1 MRRRASWIALWTLA
15 LAGSASAA
23 EWLRWTTA
31 ALPDAP
37 AFCCATRHAGALQ
50 SSTCKLEGGNDIYG
64 SVDGAPR
71 SDTVQV
77 YARYDAGVLAA
88 VRVYDGACAVQTT
101 SPVRE
106 LGALEA
112 SASLSRLLGPIS
124 DSQRAVQ
131 DRLVAV
137 ALHLGEPALDWLKQR
152 SRAGARDERRDAWF
166 WLGQRL
172 GVRVEPLVREAL
184 PKADA
189 ELREH
194 LVFVL
199 SQMPGAAGV
208 DALITL
214 VEDRRLDR
222 DLRSRALFW
231 LAQSED
237 ARAFAYLDRRLDPAG
252 S

>member
-1 MRRRASWIALWTLA
+1 MKRPTVLIAIVLLA
-15 LAGSASAA
+15 IAGSATAS

-31 ALPDAP
+31 ALPEMP
-37 AFCCATRHAGALQ
+37 GFCCATRHAGEMQ
-50 SSTCKLEGGNDIYG
+50 SSTCKLEGGNEIYG
-64 SVDGAPR
+64 TVDGAPH

-88 VRVYDGACAVQTT
+88 VRVYDGACAVQAT

-112 SASLSRLLGPIS
+112 QASLSRLLGPIS
-124 DSQRAVQ
+124 DSRRAMQ

-137 ALHLGEPALDWLKQR
+137 AQHPGEPALDWLKQR
-152 SRAGARDERRDAWF
+152 SREGARDERRDAWF

-172 GVRVEPLVREAL
+172 GTGVAPLVREAL
-184 PKADA
+184 PKADSD
-189 ELREH
+189 LREH

-199 SQMPGAAGV
+199 SQMPAPAAV
-208 DALITL
+208 DALIAL

-222 DLRSRALFW
+222 DLRGRALFW

>member
-1 MRRRASWIALWTLA
+1 MKRRTFWIGLLTFA

-31 ALPDAP
+31 ALPEMP
-37 AFCCATRHAGALQ
+37 GFCCATRQAGEMQ
-50 SSTCKLEGGNDIYG
+50 SSTCKLEGGNEIYG
-64 SVDGAPR
+64 SVDGAPYG
-71 SDTVQV
+71 DTVQV

-88 VRVYDGACAVQTT
+88 VRVYDGACAVQAT

-112 SASLSRLLGPIS
+112 QDSLSRLLGPIS
-124 DSQRAVQ
+124 DSKRAMQ

-137 ALHLGEPALDWLKQR
+137 AQHPGEPALDWLKQR

-172 GVRVEPLVREAL
+172 GTDVAPLVREAL
-184 PKADA
+184 PKADT

-199 SQMPGAAGV
+199 SQMPAPAAV
-208 DALITL
+208 DALIAL
-214 VEDRRLDR
+214 VEDRRLGR
-222 DLRSRALFW
+222 DLRGRALFW

-237 ARAFAYLDRRLDPAG
+237 PRAFAYLDRRLDPAG

>member
-1 MRRRASWIALWTLA
+1 MRRRALWIALWTLA

-31 ALPDAP
+31 ALPEAP
-37 AFCCATRHAGALQ
+37 AFCCATQHAGEMQ
-50 SSTCKLEGGNDIYG
+50 SSTCKLEGGNDLYG
-64 SVDGAPR
+64 SVNGAPHG
-71 SDTVQV
+71 DTVQV

-88 VRVYDGACAVQTT
+88 VRVYDGACAVRAA
-101 SPVRE
+101 SPARE
-106 LGALEA
+106 LGALDTQ
-112 SASLSRLLGPIS
+112 ASLSRLLGPIS
-124 DSQRAVQ
+124 DSKRAIQ

-137 ALHLGEPALDWLKQR
+137 ALHPGEPALDWLKQR
-152 SRAGARDERRDAWF
+152 SRDGARDERRDAWF

-172 GVRVEPLVREAL
+172 GTGVAPLVREAL
-184 PKADA
+184 PNAG
-189 ELREH
+189 EGLREH

-199 SQMPGAAGV
+199 SQMPAPAAV
-208 DALITL
+208 DALIAL

-237 ARAFAYLDRRLDPAG
+237 ARAFVYLDRRLDPAG

>member
-1 MRRRASWIALWTLA
+1 MRRRIIWIALWTFA
-15 LAGSASAA
+15 SAGSAAAA

-31 ALPDAP
+31 GLPEAP
-37 AFCCATRHAGALQ
+37 AFCCATRQAGEMR
-50 SSTCKLEGGNDIYG
+50 SSTCRLEGGNDLYG
-64 SVDGAPR
+64 SIDGAPR

-77 YARYDAGVLAA
+77 YARYDANMLAA
-88 VRVYDGACAVQTT
+88 VRVYDGACAVQAT

-106 LGALEA
+106 LGALDAE
-112 SASLSRLLGPIS
+112 ASLSRLLGPIA
-124 DSQRAVQ
+124 DSQRAMQ

-137 ALHLGEPALDWLKQR
+137 ALHPGDAALNWLQQR
-152 SRAGARDERRDAWF
+152 SRDGARDERRDAWF

-172 GVRVEPLVREAL
+172 GAGVESLVREVL
-184 PKADA
+184 PKADGD
-189 ELREH
+189 LREH

-199 SQMPGAAGV
+199 SQMPAPAGV
-208 DALITL
+208 DALIAL